1 MKQLV
6 TKIKSWFKP
15 KKKFKEIEQIEQ
27 TDSVDPAD
35 SIDAARY
42 ALDHLHINS
51 PKETQA
57 EKMRELAEKKRNN
70 KPFYKDD
77 KAKEWEQ

>member
-15 KKKFKEIEQIEQ
+15 KKHFKEIEQIEQ
-27 TDSVDPAD
+27 VDSVDPTD

-42 ALDHLHINS
+42 SLEYLHSNS
-51 PKETQA
+51 TKGTQA
-57 EKMRELAEKKRNN
+57 EKMRELAGKKQNK

>member
-15 KKKFKEIEQIEQ
+15 EKNFKEIEQIEQ
-27 TDSVDPAD
+27 TDSVDPTD

-42 ALDHLHINS
+42 SLEYLHS
-51 PKETQA
+51 KSTKETQT

>member
-6 TKIKSWFKP
+6 TKIKNWFKP
-15 KKKFKEIEQIEQ
+15 KKHFKEIEHIKQS
-27 TDSVDPAD
+27 DSVDPTD

-42 ALDHLHINS
+42 SLEYLHSNS
-51 PKETQA
+51 TKETQA
-57 EKMRELAEKKRNN
+57 EKMRKLADKNRNK

>member
-15 KKKFKEIEQIEQ
+15 KKQLKEIERIEQ
-27 TDSVDPAD
+27 PYSVDPTD

-42 ALDHLHINS
+42 SLEYLHSNS
-51 PKETQA
+51 TKETQA
-57 EKMRELAEKKRNN
+57 EKMRELADKKRNN

-77 KAKEWEQ
+77 KAKDWEQ